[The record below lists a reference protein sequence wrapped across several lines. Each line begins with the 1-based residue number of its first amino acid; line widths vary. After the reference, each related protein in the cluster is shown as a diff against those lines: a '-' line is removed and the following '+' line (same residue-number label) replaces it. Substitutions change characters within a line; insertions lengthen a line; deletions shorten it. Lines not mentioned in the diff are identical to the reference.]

1 MNTDQPKRIR
11 QSIQGFSLLE
21 MLMVLAV
28 LAILAAIGFANYAAY
43 ARSVRMREVNNQI
56 AQLFQDTSV
65 RAINRGKSFTINFAL
80 NQTTGV
86 DLTVI
91 GDGETRTIA
100 LEDDAALTSVN
111 DKVSARSSVTFN
123 ARGRREGNPSTLI
136 VGTQLGALTGT
147 VRLLLTG
154 KTVVQ

>member
-1 MNTDQPKRIR
+1 MNPELPKRTR
-11 QSIQGFSLLE
+11 QNTQGFSLLE

-28 LAILAAIGFANYAAY
+28 VAILAAIGFANYAAY

-56 AQLFQDTSV
+56 AQLFQDTSA
-65 RAINRGKSFTINFAL
+65 RAINSGKSFTINFAL
-80 NQTTGV
+80 NQTTGI

-100 LEDDAALTSVN
+100 LENDAALSNVQ
-111 DKVSARSSVTFN
+111 DKIGARSSITFN

-136 VGTQLGALTGT
+136 VGTRLGALTGT
-147 VRLLLTG
+147 VRLLFTG

>member
-1 MNTDQPKRIR
+1 MNTDKPKRTR
-11 QSIQGFSLLE
+11 RHTQGFSLLE
-21 MLMVLAV
+21 MLLVLAV
-28 LAILAAIGFANYAAY
+28 VAILAAIGFANYAAY

-56 AQLFQDTSV
+56 AQLFQDTSA

-80 NQTTGV
+80 NQTTGI

-91 GDGETRTIA
+91 GDGETRAIT
-100 LEDDAALTSVN
+100 LENDAALTSVK
-111 DKVSARSSVTFN
+111 DKIDARSSITFN

-136 VGTQLGALTGT
+136 LGTQLGALTGT
-147 VRLLLTG
+147 VRLLFTG